1 MPMGQWPAST
11 AVGIT
16 WGIGMNAGPAGELNA
31 LEGEILARGSIVAED
46 VLRLRRTVYA
56 GDGEIHQPEAEL
68 LFRLNDATA
77 GNDPVWDG
85 FFVEALTDFF
95 FWKEG
100 ADSVL
105 DEATAAL
112 LMDRVGADGRV
123 LEPTELK
130 LLLNVTFRSNG
141 APDDFRR
148 FVMTA
153 VRESVLVSATSLFG
167 RGDRVPGA
175 IDADD
180 VEAIRRLIYGTAGEA
195 GMAIGRAEANFL
207 FDLNDATAEAD
218 NVWEWRELFVKAI
231 AKHLLYAGES
241 PTEVDG
247 AEARWLIGHIGGDGI
262 GDANI
267 RELLAY
273 LKQEAEAIAP
283 ALAEVCARAGI

>member
-1 MPMGQWPAST
+1 MRGT
-11 AVGIT
+11 
-16 WGIGMNAGPAGELNA
+16 GMNAGPASELNT
-31 LEGEILARGSIVAED
+31 LEGEILARGTIVADD

-56 GDGEIHQPEAEL
+56 DDGEIHEPEADM
-68 LFRLNDATA
+68 LFRLHDATA

-105 DEATAAL
+105 DEETAAL
-112 LMDRVGADGRV
+112 LMDRVGADGKV

-141 APDDFRR
+141 APDDFQH
-148 FVMTA
+148 FVMEA
-153 VRESVLVSATSLFG
+153 VRASVLNSSTSLFG
-167 RGDRVPGA
+167 HGERIPGA

-180 VEAIRRLIYGTAGEA
+180 VEAIRKLIYGTGGEA
-195 GMAIGRAEANFL
+195 GMAVGRAEANLL

-218 NVWEWRELFVKAI
+218 NAPEWRVLFVKAI

-247 AEARWLIGHIGGDGI
+247 AEAQWLIEHIGADGI
-262 GDANI
+262 DNANI
-267 RELLAY
+267 RALLAY

-283 ALAEVCARAGI
+283 ALSEVCAQAGI